1 MYPYFW
7 YPFRGII
14 VTVTIYMM
22 LAISAERFRAVC
34 YPLSKRHVSK
44 SDTED
49 NFFGLLDI
57 KIPISYSKHEELQF
71 FFQSPCKYVLVV
83 LITSLLLKFPR
94 FFRFKLITA
103 YGSTQYWTTSIT
115 EDPALIRFS
124 SYWDDLFTTGV
135 LPLGL
140 SIFLNLRIYF
150 KVNIV
155 KRIFEFLTKC
165 L

>member
-1 MYPYFW
+1 MMYPYFW

-49 NFFGLLDI
+49 KLLGLSDI
-57 KIPISYSKHEELQF
+57 LSIPICYSKHEVSQF
-71 FFQSPCKYVLVV
+71 SFQSPCKYVLVV

-103 YGSTQYWTTSIT
+103 YGITQYWTTSIT
-115 EDPALIRFS
+115 EDPAFIRFS
-124 SYWDDLFTTGV
+124 PYWL
-135 LPLGL
+135 
-140 SIFLNLRIYF
+140 
-150 KVNIV
+150 
-155 KRIFEFLTKC
+155 
-165 L
+165 